1 MKKLLS
7 LALVLILTLALFAGC
22 TTPETPD
29 NGSSNEGTTTGTPSD
44 LGSNTETP
52 DEPKDDTVVRV
63 AGLNGPTTM
72 GIVKLMADS
81 EEGKAKN
88 KYAFNIYTAATEI
101 TPLLA
106 KGELDIALIPANL
119 AANLYNKTDKSLQV
133 LAINTL
139 GVVYVVEKG
148 NSVNSVAD
156 LKGKTIYAPATL
168 KGAAPELAFRYILKS
183 NGLDPDKDVTFEWKS
198 EPTEIVAT
206 LKKAESGIALVPQ
219 PFATV
224 AAGSVEGLR
233 TVIDVNAEW
242 DKLGTGS
249 AFITGVAVVRR
260 EFAEAHPTLI
270 KNFLEEYGASI
281 AYINE
286 NTAEAAQLV
295 EKNNITKAAVAE
307 KAIPKCNITFIEG
320 AEMKTKV
327 EGFLKV
333 LFDMKP
339 EAVGGTMPGD
349 DFYYES
355 K

>member
-1 MKKLLS
+1 MKKLIS
-7 LALVLILTLALFAGC
+7 LALVLILTIALFAGC
-22 TTPETPD
+22 TTPADTGKDSSTE
-29 NGSSNEGTTTGTPSD
+29 GSGTTTAAPSD
-44 LGSNTETP
+44 TDTDKP
-52 DEPKDDTVVRV
+52 ADEKDDTVVRI

-88 KYAFNIYTAATEI
+88 KYTFNIYTGAAEI

-224 AAGSVEGLR
+224 AASSVEGLR

-242 DKLGTGS
+242 DKLDTGS

-281 AYINE
+281 AYLNE
-286 NTAEAAQLV
+286 NVAEAAKLV

-307 KAIPKCNITFIEG
+307 KAIPKCNITFVAG

-327 EGFLKV
+327 EGFLKI

-339 EAVGGTMPGD
+339 EAVGGAMPGD

>member
-7 LALVLILTLALFAGC
+7 TAFILILALALLAGC
-22 TTPETPD
+22 TLPGD
-29 NGSSNEGTTTGTPSD
+29 SGKDSVNAGTTADRPSD
-44 LGSNTETP
+44 TNTGLP
-52 DEPKDDTVVRV
+52 DKPDDSTVVRV

-72 GIVKLMADS
+72 GIVKLIADS
-81 EEGKAKN
+81 EAGKSKN
-88 KYAFNIYTAATEI
+88 SYTFNIYTGAAEI

-119 AANLYNKTDKSLQV
+119 AANLYNKTNKSLQV

-206 LKKAESGIALVPQ
+206 LKKAGSGIALVPQ

-233 TVIDVNAEW
+233 TVMDVNAEW

-295 EKNNITKAAVAE
+295 EKNKIIKAAVAE
-307 KAIPKCNITFIEG
+307 KAIPKCNITFIKG
-320 AEMKTKV
+320 ADMKTKV
-327 EGFLKV
+327 EGFLKI

-339 EAVGGTMPGD
+339 EAVGGAMPGE